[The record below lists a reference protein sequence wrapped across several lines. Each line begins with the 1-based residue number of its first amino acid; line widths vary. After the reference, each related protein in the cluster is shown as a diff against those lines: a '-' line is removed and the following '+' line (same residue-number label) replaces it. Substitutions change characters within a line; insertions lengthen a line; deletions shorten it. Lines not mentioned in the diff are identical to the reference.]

1 MYDFFRKNRTSA
13 MGKLFYTPFQRTQCR
28 FAGMELLFCQ
38 FRVTESKIAFHARV
52 PRRALEWGSAWKV
65 RGKSAPSTLVCPT
78 GHSSRGER
86 GR

>member
-38 FRVTESKIAFHARV
+38 FRVTESKITFHGDV
-52 PRRALEWGSAWKV
+52 LLSALEWGSAWKV
-65 RGKSAPSTLVCPT
+65 RGKVCTFHACMPYR
-78 GHSSRGER
+78 SFQQV
-86 GR
+86 